1 MDPARFLRRL
11 LALLR
16 VLWLAGLSL
25 AALTAAGAQAGA
37 RGQEPRSWIET
48 VVPRMDTAE
57 AQLGHARRLKRQM
70 AEKEGK
76 ELDFWR
82 KLTVEAYQAVRV
94 FHPAARAAAVEGAF
108 RAGEI
113 LRAAGQDEGA
123 LQEFAW
129 AAAHGEASEFRVR
142 ARLEIGHL
150 HRRAQR
156 WREALEAYLD
166 AAADASAS
174 PPRREDAWL
183 WVGTSWKA
191 LGLLEDARRTWRRV
205 AEQGTDVLARVT
217 AYDELGRLLIE
228 AGDLEGAAGLL
239 DECLRALSGRALEET
254 EEGERLRRALLR
266 MRIVEELPR
275 AIEGKKGS
283 SAGQGS
289 SRKS

>member
-1 MDPARFLRRL
+1 MVAARVVRGCAVVLPALL
-11 LALLR
+11 LA
-16 VLWLAGLSL
+16 WFP
-25 AALTAAGAQAGA
+25 AAAFPYSGLTAS
-37 RGQEPRSWIET
+37 QESRWIEA

-70 AEKEGK
+70 AEKQGK

-82 KLTVEAYQAVRV
+82 KLAVEAYQAVRI
-94 FHPAARAAAVEGAF
+94 FHPDARASAVEGAF

-113 LRAAGQDEGA
+113 LRAAGQDDGA
-123 LQEFAW
+123 LDEFRW
-129 AAAHGEASEFRVR
+129 AVANGEGSEFRVR
-142 ARLEIGHL
+142 ARLEVGHL
-150 HRRAQR
+150 HRRAKR

-166 AAADASAS
+166 AAADVSAS
-174 PPRREDAWL
+174 PSRREDAWL

-191 LGLLEDARRTWRRV
+191 LGRREDARATWRRV

-217 AYDELGRLLIE
+217 AYDELGRLLME
-228 AGDLEGAAGLL
+228 QDDLEGAAGLL
-239 DECLRALSGRALEET
+239 DECLHALSSRALEET

-275 AIEGKKGS
+275 AIEARKDS
-283 SAGQGS
+283 SVGQGS